1 MELKQLKQMNKNQFE
16 DITEQ
21 LENHFDKRVE
31 KYGAGLQSV
40 DWKSTEAQYNRFRQL
55 LKVVNR
61 ADPFSINDYGC
72 GCGELIN
79 LLKAGG
85 FNFEY
90 FGFDVSSQMVEQSRE
105 IYRAF
110 DNCRFSTESRD
121 LPVADY
127 TIASGIFNLKFGV
140 GDKRWKEYMV
150 ETVHELDAVSR
161 LGFSFNALTS
171 YSDVEYQRTD
181 LYYADPLFWFDY
193 CKKNVSKRVSLLHDY
208 PEYDFT
214 IIVRKDG

>member
-1 MELKQLKQMNKNQFE
+1 MKRFKAMNNQFE
-16 DITEQ
+16 DIAEQ

-31 KYGAGLQSV
+31 MYGAGLQSV

-55 LKVVNR
+55 LKVVDR
-61 ADPFSINDYGC
+61 SKPFSINDYGC

-79 LLKAGG
+79 LLKAS
-85 FNFEY
+85 NFDFDY
-90 FGFDVSSQMVEQSRE
+90 FGFDVSSQMIEKAEE

-110 DNCRFSTESRD
+110 DNCSFSTESRD

-127 TIASGIFNLKFGV
+127 TIASGIFNLKFGA
-140 GDKRWKEYMV
+140 DDERWKEYMLK
-150 ETVHELDAVSR
+150 TVHELNAVSR

-171 YSDVEYQRTD
+171 YSDIEYQRAD

-193 CKKNVSKRVSLLHDY
+193 CKRNISKRVSLLHDY

-214 IIVRKDG
+214 IIVRKD